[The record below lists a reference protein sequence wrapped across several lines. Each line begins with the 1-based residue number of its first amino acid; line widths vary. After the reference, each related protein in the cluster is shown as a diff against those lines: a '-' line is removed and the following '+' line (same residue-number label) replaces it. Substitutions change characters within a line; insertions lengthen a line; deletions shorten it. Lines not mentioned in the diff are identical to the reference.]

1 MGWVDSG
8 LAGAG
13 GGSALGPWGAA
24 AGFLVG
30 AGGAL
35 IGAGQKKKGN
45 DLLAHN
51 PYPYQP
57 IPQEVL
63 DNQTKANAMAER
75 GLPSEQYQN
84 AMKNIQRSS
93 NNAIKMSADRRGGLA
108 LIPTIQQGATDA
120 TLNLDTA
127 DAKQKIQNQKTAYD
141 VNNQV
146 AGWKQRQFDWNAK
159 NKYQQDY
166 NMAQQLI
173 GAGNAN
179 QGNAFDT
186 ILSTAALFGNSG
198 GFGRRKTNG
207 VTQAPVSTSP
217 IGTGNRYVSPNYIF

>member
-13 GGSALGPWGAA
+13 AGSALGPWGAA

-45 DLLAHN
+45 ALISS

-63 DNQTKANAMAER
+63 DNQTKANAAAER

-84 AMKNIQRSS
+84 AMKNIQRST

-141 VNNQV
+141 INNQV
-146 AGWKQRQFDWNAK
+146 AGWKQKQFDWNQK
-159 NKYQQDY
+159 DKYNRDY
-166 NMAQQLI
+166 NYGMQLI

-179 QGNAFDT
+179 EGNALDT
-186 ILSTAALFGNSG
+186 VLSTAALFGNSG
-198 GFGRRKTNG
+198 GFGRRKPSSVGGN
-207 VTQAPVSTSP
+207 PVSTSP